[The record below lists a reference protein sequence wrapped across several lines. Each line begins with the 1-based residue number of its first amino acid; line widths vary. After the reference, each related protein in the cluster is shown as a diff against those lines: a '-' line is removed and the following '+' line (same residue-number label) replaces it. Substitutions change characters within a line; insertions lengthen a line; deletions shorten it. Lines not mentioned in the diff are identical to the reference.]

1 MFDNF
6 CTKDQLKWIVT
17 FINKQ
22 PYALKVFLKYFLVP
36 CILSLCQSIGITLIM
51 KNNATIGGNNVI
63 QLILKNKL
71 KVPFISTLLLTDGLI
86 ILLCFIL
93 EFFQPEV
100 IKLTPE
106 KIYLKYLN
114 SIITFLMIIFLIY
127 KLSSKMPIPPSK
139 NNKSKKTNKPYKAK
153 IKKVKK
159 T

>member
-1 MFDNF
+1 
-6 CTKDQLKWIVT
+6 
-17 FINKQ
+17 
-22 PYALKVFLKYFLVP
+22 
-36 CILSLCQSIGITLIM
+36 M

-71 KVPFISTLLLTDGLI
+71 KIPFISTLLLTDGLI

-93 EFFQPEV
+93 EFFQPAV

-153 IKKVKK
+153 IKKVKTRNYNK
-159 T
+159 NKNVRFNNIEYQNTNILMKHTHVKS